1 MNTLLY
7 VGLAATLLIIVGLSI
22 WSGTRVKKGK
32 RNPLPVVAG
41 VITGT
46 LVGGSSTI
54 GTAQLAYQFGM
65 SAWWYTLGA
74 GISCLILALVYAK
87 PFRRTGCATL
97 VGMIRKEY
105 GSKVGMA
112 VSVLSSVGTFIN
124 VIPQV
129 ISATAVLTV
138 VFPNLGL
145 KPEVMISVIFMI
157 LYVIFGGTKGAG
169 IVGIVKMIL
178 IYITMVVSAGMVL
191 QIVGGIPA
199 FANMARNIPDSG
211 GIRFTYLFS
220 RGVGT
225 DIGACLSVL
234 LGVITTQTYA
244 QGVLS
249 GRTDKDGVGGALVSA
264 FLIPPIGIGGIL
276 VGLYMRANAALYAG
290 VTAKTALTAFITAH
304 MPPLAAGIILGTL
317 FITVVGTGAG
327 ITLGIASTLTNDILS
342 QLFRP
347 FREPKAKAILSKVMI
362 VLVLSVAGLLA
373 CGSLGD
379 IILQFTFMSM
389 GLRGAVVFLPLTCAL
404 WLPGRIPSRYAMAAV
419 ITGPL
424 VVLLFGLW
432 KVLPFDPL
440 FAGVAISAAIMAIGL
455 KRKSNRL

>member
-145 KPEVMISVIFMI
+145 KPEVMTPS
-157 LYVIFGGTKGAG
+157 
-169 IVGIVKMIL
+169 
-178 IYITMVVSAGMVL
+178 
-191 QIVGGIPA
+191 
-199 FANMARNIPDSG
+199 
-211 GIRFTYLFS
+211 
-220 RGVGT
+220 
-225 DIGACLSVL
+225 
-234 LGVITTQTYA
+234 
-244 QGVLS
+244 
-249 GRTDKDGVGGALVSA
+249 
-264 FLIPPIGIGGIL
+264 
-276 VGLYMRANAALYAG
+276 
-290 VTAKTALTAFITAH
+290 
-304 MPPLAAGIILGTL
+304 
-317 FITVVGTGAG
+317 
-327 ITLGIASTLTNDILS
+327 
-342 QLFRP
+342 
-347 FREPKAKAILSKVMI
+347 
-362 VLVLSVAGLLA
+362 
-373 CGSLGD
+373 SL
-379 IILQFTFMSM
+379 
-389 GLRGAVVFLPLTCAL
+389 
-404 WLPGRIPSRYAMAAV
+404 
-419 ITGPL
+419 
-424 VVLLFGLW
+424 
-432 KVLPFDPL
+432 
-440 FAGVAISAAIMAIGL
+440 
-455 KRKSNRL
+455 